1 MMRSTADHRMMETK
15 RYRIYRVSIVR
26 SALSVWGVGYFI
38 GFPILGIMHLFASFG
53 TRPNYQPLQLV
64 QIIIIPLIVSLIFL
78 VLAVVGSF
86 AYNIFAK
93 FGVAIEVQLKDVGDV

>member
-1 MMRSTADHRMMETK
+1 MVETM

-26 SALSVWGVGYFI
+26 SVLTVWGVGYFI

-53 TRPNYQPLQLV
+53 ARPNYQPLQLD

-78 VLAVVGSF
+78 VLALVGSVV
-86 AYNIFAK
+86 YNIFAK
-93 FGVAIEVQLKDVGDV
+93 FGAAIEVQLKDVGDV